1 MKELPLHSSLL
12 LFSSDKMS
20 EGFALGQGMYIT
32 ARGLIGIITT
42 ESQRVG

>member
-12 LFSSDKMS
+12 LFPSDKMS